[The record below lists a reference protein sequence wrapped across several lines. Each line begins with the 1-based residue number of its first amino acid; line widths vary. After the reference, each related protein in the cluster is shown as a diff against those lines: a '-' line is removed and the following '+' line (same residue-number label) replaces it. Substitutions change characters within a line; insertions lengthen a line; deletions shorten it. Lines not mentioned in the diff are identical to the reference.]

1 MSTTINESTADK
13 PRLLDPEQ
21 DLLRVENLKVGFGE
35 KRDVTEIVHG
45 VSFSL
50 APGECLAIVGESG
63 SGKSVS
69 ARTLVGLTGGKSHVS
84 ADRMEFDGR
93 DLLSFKDRDWRGLR
107 GKDVGFIL
115 QDALVSLDQL
125 RPVGKEI
132 DEALK
137 LHDYGSKAERH
148 ERVIELLDLVGVPE
162 PEVRAHMRPYELSG
176 GLRQRALIASAIAM
190 DPKLIIADE
199 PTTALDMTVQA
210 QVLEQLQAAKA
221 RGKALILISHDLAVV
236 SQLAD
241 TVAVMFNG
249 DILEYAPAAQLFSR
263 PEHEYTQR
271 LIEAI
276 PSAESRGARLSPVE
290 RKASL
295 GTARVYEDSDAPVL
309 KAERLFKHFRGPD
322 GVTRTVVNDVSFELH
337 QGETLGIVGESGSG
351 KTTTARLALAL
362 LEVDGGGV
370 TLAGEEWSGLP
381 ERERRKRRADISV
394 IYQDP
399 LSSFDPR
406 WTVEQIM
413 LDALGEGYD
422 GKAAK
427 KARIAQLLEMVG
439 LESEHL
445 VRRPLQLS
453 GGQRQRVAIARALG
467 PQPRVIVCDEP
478 VSALDVS
485 IQAQVLDLL
494 ADLQDEL
501 NVSYLF
507 ISHDLGVI
515 HHISDR
521 VLVMCDGKVVE
532 FGDADDVLLRPHHPY
547 TKKLVESLP
556 ALERPEP
563 TGPRPF
569 GRPPRKGRPRPAGAP
584 SYNEELA
591 A

>member
-1 MSTTINESTADK
+1 MSIAPTPIKAGGLR
-13 PRLLDPEQ
+13 PADPEDRLQ
-21 DLLRVENLKVGFGE
+21 QEDLLRVENLRVGFGE
-35 KRDVTEIVHG
+35 QRDVTEVVHG

-63 SGKSVS
+63 SGKSVT
-69 ARTLVGLTGGKSHVS
+69 ARTLVGLTGGKSHVA
-84 ADRMEFDGR
+84 ADRLEFGGR
-93 DLLSFKDRDWRGLR
+93 DLLAFKDRDWRGLR
-107 GKDVGFIL
+107 GKDIGFIL

-132 DEALK
+132 DEALR
-137 LHDYGSKAERH
+137 LHDWGSKAERQA
-148 ERVIELLDLVGVPE
+148 RVLELMELVGIPE
-162 PEVRAHMRPYELSG
+162 PAVRARQRPYELSG

-190 DPKLIIADE
+190 DPRLIIADE

-210 QVLEQLQAAKA
+210 QVLEQLQQAKA

-241 TVAVMFNG
+241 TVAVMWGG

-263 PEHEYTQR
+263 PENAYTQR

-276 PSAESRGARLSPVE
+276 PSAESRGGRLSPVV
-290 RKASL
+290 RRHSL
-295 GTARVYEDSDAPVL
+295 GEARRYEASDAPVL
-309 KAERLFKHFRGPD
+309 KAERLFKSFRGPD
-322 GVTRTVVNDVSFELH
+322 GVDRTVVNDVSFELK

-381 ERERRKRRADISV
+381 ERERRKRRDDISV

-413 LDALGEGYD
+413 LDALGAGYD
-422 GKAAK
+422 KKAER
-427 KARIAQLLEMVG
+427 KARIAELLEMVG
-439 LESEHL
+439 LEKEHL
-445 VRRPLQLS
+445 GRRPLQLS

-494 ADLQDEL
+494 ADLQAEL

-521 VLVMCDGKVVE
+521 VLVMSDGKVVE

-547 TKKLVESLP
+547 TQKLVASLP
-556 ALERPEP
+556 VLERPKP
-563 TGPRPF
+563 TDPRPF
-569 GRPPRKGRPRPAGAP
+569 GRPPRAAGP
-584 SYNEELA
+584 EFTEELA